1 MNFFHVSIGGGITGI
16 ETVIS
21 IINQIKKNLKKK
33 HTKKITLAIIEKNPE
48 NIPGGI
54 AYGFERSKFGYFNN
68 PLRLS
73 PIKFKNWILKT
84 NNKKKLIKYLNE
96 FGVYSG
102 KLLIKKNI

>member
-68 PLRLS
+68 HYGS
-73 PIKFKNWILKT
+73 TSKFLIVVFEFRKFPT
-84 NNKKKLIKYLNE
+84 NKLMKK
-96 FGVYSG
+96 
-102 KLLIKKNI
+102 